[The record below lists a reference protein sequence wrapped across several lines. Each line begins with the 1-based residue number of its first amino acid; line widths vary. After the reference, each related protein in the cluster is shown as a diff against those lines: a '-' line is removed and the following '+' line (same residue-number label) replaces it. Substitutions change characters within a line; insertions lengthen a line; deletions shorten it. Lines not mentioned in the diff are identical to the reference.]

1 MKQNTQKAVA
11 CRRALSCNLNIQQ
24 CSSYVSWTECII
36 CSAAHNKHACARRA
50 GSSTM
55 SVFSVCTVPGLEQEE
70 EEEERSVGSG
80 MEGSL
85 DADETTGK
93 MRGMRAD

>member
-1 MKQNTQKAVA
+1 MLGGTQQARVRA
-11 CRRALSCNLNIQQ
+11 PRRLINHECVQ
-24 CSSYVSWTECII
+24 CLYCPRI
-36 CSAAHNKHACARRA
+36 RA
-50 GSSTM
+50 G
-55 SVFSVCTVPGLEQEE
+55 GGEE
-70 EEEERSVGSG
+70 GEEKRSVGSG

>member
-1 MKQNTQKAVA
+1 
-11 CRRALSCNLNIQQ
+11 
-24 CSSYVSWTECII
+24 
-36 CSAAHNKHACARRA
+36 
-50 GSSTM
+50 M

-70 EEEERSVGSG
+70 ERGVLVLGSG

>member
-1 MKQNTQKAVA
+1 MLGGAQQARA
-11 CRRALSCNLNIQQ
+11 PRRLINHECVQ
-24 CSSYVSWTECII
+24 CLYSPRI
-36 CSAAHNKHACARRA
+36 RA
-50 GSSTM
+50 G
-55 SVFSVCTVPGLEQEE
+55 GG

>member
-1 MKQNTQKAVA
+1 MKQNTQRAVA
-11 CRRALSCNLNIQQ
+11 CRRALSCNLNIQ
-24 CSSYVSWTECII
+24 CSSYVSWAECII

-70 EEEERSVGSG
+70 ERRSVGSG

-93 MRGMRAD
+93 MSGMRAD

>member
-1 MKQNTQKAVA
+1 MLGGTQQARVRA
-11 CRRALSCNLNIQQ
+11 PRRLINHECVQ
-24 CSSYVSWTECII
+24 CLYSPRI
-36 CSAAHNKHACARRA
+36 RA
-50 GSSTM
+50 G
-55 SVFSVCTVPGLEQEE
+55 
-70 EEEERSVGSG
+70 EEERSVGSG